1 MQKITLIGTGLMG
14 YPMAQN
20 ILKGGYTLS
29 VFNRTK
35 EKADGLS
42 KNGAVVTKSIKEA
55 IKNSD
60 VIITMLSDDNAV
72 SEVINSNDFLFFENW
87 SQKGH
92 NCVKN

>member
-1 MQKITLIGTGLMG
+1 MQKVTLIGTGLMG

-42 KNGAVVTKSIKEA
+42 KNGAVVAE
-55 IKNSD
+55 
-60 VIITMLSDDNAV
+60 
-72 SEVINSNDFLFFENW
+72 IN
-87 SQKGH
+87 
-92 NCVKN
+92 

>member
-1 MQKITLIGTGLMG
+1 MG

-42 KNGAVVTKSIKEA
+42 KNGAVVAETINEA
-55 IKNSD
+55 IKN
-60 VIITMLSDDNAV
+60 
-72 SEVINSNDFLFFENW
+72 
-87 SQKGH
+87 
-92 NCVKN
+92 